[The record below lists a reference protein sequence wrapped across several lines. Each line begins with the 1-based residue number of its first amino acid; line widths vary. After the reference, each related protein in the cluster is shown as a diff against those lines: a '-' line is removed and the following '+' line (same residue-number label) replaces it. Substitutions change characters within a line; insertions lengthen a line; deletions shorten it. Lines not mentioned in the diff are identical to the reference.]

1 MPPHLKV
8 KNTPWLLVGLLGGQ
22 LILVSLQVP
31 VGAKISLFERALFGA
46 LSPLQ
51 HGLASAFGGVR
62 GLWVHYVYLRRV
74 QSQNQDLHRDLFALR
89 EENEFL
95 RNWLRE
101 LKSERDV
108 RDAAARWS
116 RDLETASVIGMDA
129 SNVFRSVVI
138 NRGSAHG
145 VAKDMPVLDA
155 DGRLVGRVVEPV
167 SGREARVQ
175 LITDSACGVSVL
187 AGSPP
192 AVGIL
197 RGRGD
202 GMCELKYIL
211 DSGPVLAP
219 GAEIVTSGLDGL
231 YPAGVKAGVVEDV
244 KRDATLFQKVRVR
257 PYFGLAG
264 LGSLAV
270 LKRPPRD
277 FFNGDVR

>member
-1 MPPHLKV
+1 
-8 KNTPWLLVGLLGGQ
+8 
-22 LILVSLQVP
+22 
-31 VGAKISLFERALFGA
+31 
-46 LSPLQ
+46 
-51 HGLASAFGGVR
+51 
-62 GLWVHYVYLRRV
+62 
-74 QSQNQDLHRDLFALR
+74 
-89 EENEFL
+89 
-95 RNWLRE
+95 
-101 LKSERDV
+101 
-108 RDAAARWS
+108 
-116 RDLETASVIGMDA
+116 
-129 SNVFRSVVI
+129 
-138 NRGSAHG
+138 
-145 VAKDMPVLDA
+145 MPVLDA